1 MSNLEKPKQPQL
13 MTSMDQLIYRTK
25 IALKLNA
32 IKLVEGCDVDSW
44 PDHIAMTSLDTWST
58 NFKLKKTILLDKNNM
73 KDTKDGWY
81 TIDSKAIPGEALV
94 GIKDINWELF
104 ANSSLPGGVIC
115 PTFNRVSGGTGN
127 IFEDVMAQAA
137 ATSLGSISSKNTIY
151 VDFEAPNR
159 VKFGSAI
166 SSTLQPMLNM
176 IPLDVYV
183 KHPINLSTISPTMF
197 HLFRELVYCDIAELI
212 LSYMEGFDNVENP
225 LTTSKLNLD
234 GVREWAQK
242 KDAVLEEISRNL
254 ISASNKDEPM
264 IICV

>member
-1 MSNLEKPKQPQL
+1 
-13 MTSMDQLIYRTK
+13 
-25 IALKLNA
+25 
-32 IKLVEGCDVDSW
+32 
-44 PDHIAMTSLDTWST
+44 
-58 NFKLKKTILLDKNNM
+58 
-73 KDTKDGWY
+73 
-81 TIDSKAIPGEALV
+81 
-94 GIKDINWELF
+94 
-104 ANSSLPGGVIC
+104 
-115 PTFNRVSGGTGN
+115 
-127 IFEDVMAQAA
+127 
-137 ATSLGSISSKNTIY
+137 
-151 VDFEAPNR
+151 
-159 VKFGSAI
+159 
-166 SSTLQPMLNM
+166 MLNM

>member
-1 MSNLEKPKQPQL
+1 LEYILEIETKKEKFNEPLYLESGRLLEEFEIVYETYGRLNEDKSNV
-13 MTSMDQLIYRTK
+13 IV
-25 IALKLNA
+25 ICHALSGSHHAAGRYENEAKA
-32 IKLVEGCDVDSW
+32 
-44 PDHIAMTSLDTWST
+44 
-58 NFKLKKTILLDKNNM
+58 
-73 KDTKDGWY
+73 GWY

-137 ATSLGSISSKNTIY
+137 ATSLGSITSKNTIY